1 MKKLSQGSGLEVLV
15 DGVVFK
21 ENGRREKNPLG
32 YVCGDNRL
40 MLGIIGI

>member
-21 ENGRREKNPLG
+21 ENGRREKI
-32 YVCGDNRL
+32 R
-40 MLGIIGI
+40 